1 MAVKEK
7 ELQELMASIPKEHR
21 RTMNKLI
28 KLAVL
33 RGRAQVLDLVRDLAD
48 VPIEKVTEYG
58 IWHEDCLDGG

>member
-7 ELQELMASIPKEHR
+7 DIKALMDEIPKEHR

-33 RGRAQVLDLVRDLAD
+33 RGRSQVLDLVQDLGN
-48 VPIEKVTEYG
+48 VPVGKVTEYG
-58 IWHEDCLDGG
+58 IWHEDCIEGG